1 MTMTLP
7 RYPQLFS
14 YGLFSHEG
22 PTEQQMKET
31 HFSMTFVGRGFKDA
45 ANAAS
50 GADPDYQA
58 IFVVLGPCI
67 VSCTSGDTAMTTQ

>member
-1 MTMTLP
+1 MMMKLL
-7 RYPQLFS
+7 RFPQLFS

-31 HFSMTFVGRGFKDA
+31 CFSMTFVGRGFKDA
-45 ANAAS
+45 AKADS

-58 IFVVLGPCI
+58 SFVSLECRESSAAIAEPH
-67 VSCTSGDTAMTTQ
+67 SR